1 VTDVAQASDIAAVD
15 PPLAIT
21 SPPGPM
27 AGGDASPPVAPS
39 PTTAAVD
46 AKIAEATAVPVPDG
60 VTLPKLRREQQYMES
75 ATADHRVNVIRWVLA
90 DGSSS
95 PPFKGGIV
103 FLHGYGH
110 YSGLTSDFLAAR
122 LWTQGIASF
131 AIDNVGHGNSEGLPG
146 LIPSW
151 DGLVTDVLHYAA
163 VVRERYLTDGQPL
176 FAYGESLGGGLALS
190 AALQE
195 PACFAGLLLFAPMV
209 GVDPDM
215 RPSWA
220 LEKVAE

>member
-1 VTDVAQASDIAAVD
+1 MAHMDAPI
-15 PPLAIT
+15 PPLAPI
-21 SPPGPM
+21 SAP
-27 AGGDASPPVAPS
+27 DAPVAADATPS
-39 PTTAAVD
+39 PATAAVD
-46 AKIAEATAVPVPDG
+46 ALVAEAIA
-60 VTLPKLRREQQYMES
+60 LPAPADAGPPLLLKREQRYMAS
-75 ATADHRVNVIRWVLA
+75 ATADHRVNVIRWVPA
-90 DGSSS
+90 DGSALSGMR
-95 PPFKGGIV
+95 GGVI

-110 YSGLTSDFLAAR
+110 YSGLTSDMLAAR
-122 LWTQGIASF
+122 LVAHGIASF
-131 AIDNVGHGNSEGLPG
+131 AIDNIGHGNSEGLAG

-151 DGLVTDVLHYAA
+151 DALVTDVLHFAA
-163 VVRERYLTDGQPL
+163 VVRDAYLPAGQPL

-195 PACFAGLLLFAPMV
+195 PAAFAGLILFAPMV